1 MRFSDGVEWSIHSC
15 LVLAELP
22 DGVGLP
28 VARLAE
34 YHELP
39 AAYLAKHMQALSR
52 AGIVT
57 SIPGRGRSGGYR
69 LSRPASQITIAEVV
83 TAIEGARSAFR
94 CTEIRR
100 RGPGALEPCRYVTAC
115 LVSQTMAGAE
125 RAWREELARWTLAD
139 LAFTPNSEDYQ
150 QMSGWLSRVL
160 QQAG

>member
-22 DGVGLP
+22 EGVGLP

-57 SIPGRGRSGGYR
+57 SIPGRGGGYR
-69 LSRPASQITIAEVV
+69 LSRPAGQITIAEVV

-100 RGPGALEPCRYVTAC
+100 RGPGALEPCRYVRAC
-115 LVSQTMAGAE
+115 LVSRTMAGAE
-125 RAWREELARWTLAD
+125 RAWHDELARWTLAD
-139 LAFTPNSEDYQ
+139 LAFTPSSEDYEK
-150 QMSGWLSRVL
+150 MSGWPSKVL
-160 QQAG
+160 KQTG

>member
-57 SIPGRGRSGGYR
+57 SIPGRGGGYR
-69 LSRPASQITIAEVV
+69 LSRPAGQITIAEVV
-83 TAIEGARSAFR
+83 TAIEGSRSGFR

-100 RGPGALEPCRYVTAC
+100 RGPGALEPCRYTQAC

-125 RAWREELARWTLAD
+125 RAWHEELARWTLAD
-139 LAFTPNSEDYQ
+139 LAFTPGSEDHQ

-160 QQAG
+160 DRAG